1 MKIVGDSE
9 HFHQPYDKDDDY
21 ESRADAKRGIAIYQE
36 LGNKLVLLSKTQI
49 ERLNLDEIVYD
60 NVLKAK
66 TIKINTEA
74 YRRHLQYIGKLM
86 RYVDIEA
93 LQLAMKNVLNQNSN
107 ESAKSNVADKTR
119 DQLLSEGDTAIQ
131 ALIEKHPALERQKL
145 RQFVRQTKKEL
156 TKNADIS
163 LSKTAKEFSKYIRNE
178 ITE

>member
-21 ESRADAKRGIAIYQE
+21 ESRAEAKRSIAIYQE
-36 LGNKLVLLSKTQI
+36 LGNKLILLSKSQI
-49 ERLNLDEIVYD
+49 ERLNLDEIIYD

-66 TIKINTEA
+66 TIKSNTEA

-93 LQLAMKNVLNQNSN
+93 LQLAMKNVLNKNSN

-119 DQLLSEGDTAIQ
+119 DQLLNEGDTAIQ
-131 ALIEKHPALERQKL
+131 ALIEKHSDLDRQKL

-156 TKNADIS
+156 TKNADIE
-163 LSKTAKEFSKYIRNE
+163 LSKTAKEFSKYIRNGIPE
-178 ITE
+178 